1 MLRVLWFP
9 VWFIC
14 LVRALTV
21 KVRFECSL
29 KTELQLMSI
38 RTLKKYIMQS
48 WNKYGK
54 NSAHISSKSKVRN
67 GKLWFNTRYVH
78 LFSISMCY
86 IIIIIIIF
94 IYVYVSIQTNTV
106 DFIFKYIK
114 EKNPLSFHNFSNL
127 SRECYEDREFW
138 PWNSWIIHISPTTD
152 TDNVLKTVLRVYN
165 TFFTMFFNSQNTSIN
180 QSLWSNFQPFW

>member
-1 MLRVLWFP
+1 MQLKNIIR
-9 VWFIC
+9 
-14 LVRALTV
+14 
-21 KVRFECSL
+21 

-38 RTLKKYIMQS
+38 RSKH
-48 WNKYGK
+48 WK
-54 NSAHISSKSKVRN
+54 NTSCSLGINMAKIQLTSVVNQKWEMEN
-67 GKLWFNTRYVH
+67 YDLTQDMCTCF
-78 LFSISMCY
+78 LFPCVILSLLLYYLYML
-86 IIIIIIIF
+86 
-94 IYVYVSIQTNTV
+94 YVSIQTNTV

>member
-1 MLRVLWFP
+1 MLRVLWFL
-9 VWFIC
+9 VWFLC

-48 WNKYGK
+48 LNKYGK
-54 NSAHISSKSKVRN
+54 NSAHITISGKSKVRN
-67 GKLWFNTRYVH
+67 GKLWFNTRKVQ

-86 IIIIIIIF
+86 TIIIIILF
-94 IYVYVSIQTNTV
+94 IYVSIQTNTV

-114 EKNPLSFHNFSNL
+114 EKKPLSILLSFHNFRNL
-127 SRECYEDREFW
+127 SRECYQNREFDLE
-138 PWNSWIIHISPTTD
+138 IHE
-152 TDNVLKTVLRVYN
+152 
-165 TFFTMFFNSQNTSIN
+165 
-180 QSLWSNFQPFW
+180 

>member
-1 MLRVLWFP
+1 MLRVLWFL
-9 VWFIC
+9 VWFLCI
-14 LVRALTV
+14 VRALTV

-54 NSAHISSKSKVRN
+54 NSAHISGKSKVRN
-67 GKLWFNTRYVH
+67 GKLWFNTRKVQ

-86 IIIIIIIF
+86 TIIIIILF
-94 IYVYVSIQTNTV
+94 IYVSIQTNTV

-114 EKNPLSFHNFSNL
+114 EKKTLSILLSFHNFRNL
-127 SRECYEDREFW
+127 PRECYENREFDLE
-138 PWNSWIIHISPTTD
+138 IHE
-152 TDNVLKTVLRVYN
+152 
-165 TFFTMFFNSQNTSIN
+165 
-180 QSLWSNFQPFW
+180 